1 MWAAYRPEEV
11 LLRRSQFIAP
21 YAGRREAIVV
31 KARFGGVIAAAVLVL
46 AGCACS
52 PSEDAAPAATAM
64 PQTPA
69 ATATPTPTATPTSEP
84 SATPT
89 APESPLATP
98 TQVIPPASDIA
109 FPEGSTYWRNQAR
122 IPVIVYRA
130 ADTLCWYYWT
140 GLEAKQRFTGTLT
153 PEDTRQVWNGVLGT
167 LAYPG
172 ETPSAIRMT
181 VEFSP
186 LSDSGNWL
194 VARIDEPATG
204 ADSYLLYD
212 GWAPITAEDAAADFA
227 QNTGLTGYEAPVL
240 TSCPAPSDFGG

>member
-1 MWAAYRPEEV
+1 MNVRIAVVALAA
-11 LLRRSQFIAP
+11 
-21 YAGRREAIVV
+21 
-31 KARFGGVIAAAVLVL
+31 L
-46 AGCACS
+46 ALTGCACS
-52 PSEDAAPAATAM
+52 PSANDAPASPVASSPTRSA
-64 PQTPA
+64 PSPSPTNPTP
-69 ATATPTPTATPTSEP
+69 TTTPTPTA
-84 SATPT
+84 T

-140 GLEAKQRFTGTLT
+140 GLEARQQFTGTLT
-153 PEDTRQVWNGVLGT
+153 PEDTRLVWNGVLGT

-181 VEFSP
+181 VEVAP
-186 LSDSGNWL
+186 LGDSGNWL

-212 GWAPITAEDAAADFA
+212 GWAPITAEEAAADFA

-240 TSCPAPSDFGG
+240 TSCPAPSEFGG